1 MIHRIEPGYLR
12 TSDALRKREERDP
25 RRRRRDGQSDIE
37 EPIASRPSILEEEK
51 GSVTFDLVA

>member
-1 MIHRIEPGYLR
+1 MIHSIEPGYLL
-12 TSDALRKREERDP
+12 TCDAQSKREERKR

-51 GSVTFDLVA
+51 ESVTFDLVA

>member
-1 MIHRIEPGYLR
+1 MIHSIEPGYLR

-37 EPIASRPSILEEEK
+37 EPIATFPSILEEEK
-51 GSVTFDLVA
+51 ESVTFDLVA